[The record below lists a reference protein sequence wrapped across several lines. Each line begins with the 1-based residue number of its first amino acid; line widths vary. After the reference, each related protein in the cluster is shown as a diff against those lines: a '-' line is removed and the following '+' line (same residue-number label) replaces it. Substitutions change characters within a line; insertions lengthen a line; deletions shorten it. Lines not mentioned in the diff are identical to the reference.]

1 MRGSRRL
8 PAGAV
13 SVNAVYRGQLLPVAF
28 RVAGDPTRSG
38 CLGVRHVFAGIG
50 VADYSALREWY
61 ERFMGRPADLVPND
75 IEVCWQLTDSAWI
88 YVKEDA
94 ERAGNAFIT
103 ILVDDLDAR
112 LAELERNGIASG
124 PVDTN
129 ADGVRTAVVTD
140 PEGNTIQLGETPG

>member
-1 MRGSRRL
+1 
-8 PAGAV
+8 V
-13 SVNAVYRGQLLPVAF
+13 
-28 RVAGDPTRSG
+28 T
-38 CLGVRHVFAGIG
+38 HVFAGIG
-50 VADYSALREWY
+50 VADYPALREWY
-61 ERFMGRPADLVPND
+61 ERFMGRSADLVPND

-88 YVKEDA
+88 YVKEDP

-103 ILVDDLDAR
+103 ILVDDLDSR